1 MQDRRSFRS
10 FRSFRVDCVLGA
22 KRAWKEVAEDAAHAA
37 SIPDNLRPNKFAPG
51 KEKGRTADWIIL
63 PACTHWMVKAFCVGC
78 SLSFQLTAIA
88 ARSGEFFCR
97 CGSLLCSVK
106 FTALF
111 FDHVE
116 EDDWSTFLHLRLH
129 PCKFKS
135 IQELLQRN
143 DESCWGQNATAKLL
157 LFVFWTYLFLCCRFS
172 LKLTLEHNCH
182 SETRRN
188 QNYGTCDSL

>member
-1 MQDRRSFRS
+1 MQDRRS

-51 KEKGRTADWIIL
+51 QEKGRTADWIIL

-88 ARSGEFFCR
+88 ARSGEFFADVVLCFVPWNSR
-97 CGSLLCSVK
+97 RFFSITLKRTIGLHSCILASSSPFWSLL
-106 FTALF
+106 
-111 FDHVE
+111 
-116 EDDWSTFLHLRLH
+116 R
-129 PCKFKS
+129 
-135 IQELLQRN
+135 RN

-157 LFVFWTYLFLCCRFS
+157 LFVFWTYLFFCCRFS